1 MIDHIDSK
9 IIALLG
15 KDARMPNNKIA
26 KAINVSEGTVRNR
39 IAKLLKKNIINI
51 SLIRNVNQ
59 MDNPGIAFVGL
70 DVEASLKDKIAMQI
84 LEGKHSSGGSISLSL
99 SNNSLEIN

>member
-39 IAKLLKKNIINI
+39 IAKLLKK
-51 SLIRNVNQ
+51 
-59 MDNPGIAFVGL
+59 
-70 DVEASLKDKIAMQI
+70 
-84 LEGKHSSGGSISLSL
+84 KHHQHFFD
-99 SNNSLEIN
+99 